1 MTARLDAQLST
12 VRGQF
17 LTMQDNLVSQ
27 LRVMGDPHRDPAQV
41 QADVQALDRQIDAA
55 EREAVQ
61 GVLRLLALQ
70 SPVARDLRLT
80 VLILQSTPDLE
91 RAGDYARHLSR
102 DLGAAGTEGALV
114 LGDLTLMAATL
125 RAATLPGDAAL
136 AAQVRELDA
145 RVDARFEA
153 ATAELIARP
162 GGPGALAAAAW
173 WRSAERLGDHLK
185 NVAARLED
193 LYARPAGL

>member
-1 MTARLDAQLST
+1 MTARLDEQLSA

-17 LTMQDNLVSQ
+17 LSMQDHLVAQ
-27 LRVMGDPHRDPAQV
+27 LRRLGEPTRDPAQLIS
-41 QADVQALDRQIDAA
+41 DVQALDRQIDEA
-55 EREAVQ
+55 ERAAVQ

-102 DLGAAGTEGALV
+102 TPDVAGTEGRLA
-114 LGDLTLMAATL
+114 LGDLTVMAATL
-125 RAATLPGDAAL
+125 RAATFPGDAGL

-145 RVDARFEA
+145 RVDARVDA
-153 ATAELIARP
+153 ATAALIARP
-162 GGPGALAAAAW
+162 GGPDALAAAGW

-185 NVAARLED
+185 NVAGRLET
-193 LYARPAGL
+193 LYR

>member
-1 MTARLDAQLST
+1 MTARLDEQLGA

-17 LTMQDNLVSQ
+17 LAMQDHLVAQ
-27 LRVMGDPHRDPAQV
+27 LRVMGDPGRDSAQV
-41 QADVQALDRQIDAA
+41 QADVSRLDLQIDEA
-55 EREAVQ
+55 ERAAVQ

-102 DLGAAGTEGALV
+102 TPGAAGPEGTLV

-153 ATAELIARP
+153 AMTDLIGQP

-185 NVAARLED
+185 NVAVRLED
-193 LYARPAGL
+193 LYT

>member
-1 MTARLDAQLST
+1 MQDHLVAQL
-12 VRGQF
+12 RR
-17 LTMQDNLVSQ
+17 L
-27 LRVMGDPHRDPAQV
+27 GDRRDPAQLV
-41 QADVQALDRQIDAA
+41 QDVQALDRQIDEA
-55 EREAVQ
+55 ERAAVQ

-70 SPVARDLRLT
+70 APVARDLRLT

-102 DLGAAGTEGALV
+102 TPDLTGPEGALA
-114 LGDLTLMAATL
+114 LGDLTRMAATL
-125 RAATLPGDAAL
+125 RAASLPGDAAL
-136 AAQVRELDA
+136 AAQVRALDA

-162 GGPGALAAAAW
+162 GGPDALSAAAW

-185 NVAARLED
+185 NVAVRLET
-193 LYARPAGL
+193 LYA

>member
-1 MTARLDAQLST
+1 VTVRLDEQLGAVRGHFLSMQDHLVAQL
-12 VRGQF
+12 RR
-17 LTMQDNLVSQ
+17 L
-27 LRVMGDPHRDPAQV
+27 GDRRDPAQLV
-41 QADVQALDRQIDAA
+41 QDVQALDRQIDEA
-55 EREAVQ
+55 ERAAVQ

-70 SPVARDLRLT
+70 APVARDLRLT

-102 DLGAAGTEGALV
+102 MPDLTGPEGALA
-114 LGDLTLMAATL
+114 LGDLTRMAATL
-125 RAATLPGDAAL
+125 RAASLPGDAAL

-162 GGPGALAAAAW
+162 GGPDALSAAAW

-185 NVAARLED
+185 NVAVRLET
-193 LYARPAGL
+193 LYA

>member
-1 MTARLDAQLST
+1 MTARLDEQLGA

-17 LTMQDNLVSQ
+17 LAMQDHLVAQ
-27 LRVMGDPHRDPAQV
+27 LRVMGDPGRDSAQV
-41 QADVQALDRQIDAA
+41 QADVSRLDRQIDEA
-55 EREAVQ
+55 ERAAVQ

-102 DLGAAGTEGALV
+102 TPGAAGPEGTLV

-153 ATAELIARP
+153 AMTDLIGQP

-185 NVAARLED
+185 NVAVRLED
-193 LYARPAGL
+193 LYA

>member
-1 MTARLDAQLST
+1 MTARLDEQLGA

-17 LTMQDNLVSQ
+17 LTMQDHLVSQ
-27 LRVMGDPHRDPAQV
+27 LRLLGDPNRDPAQV
-41 QADVQALDRQIDAA
+41 QADVQALDLQIDAA
-55 EREAVQ
+55 EQAAVQ

-91 RAGDYARHLSR
+91 RAGDYARHLAR
-102 DLGAAGTEGALV
+102 TPGAAGPEGTLV

-125 RAATLPGDAAL
+125 RAATLPGDAGL

-153 ATAELIARP
+153 AMTNLIGQP
-162 GGPGALAAAAW
+162 GGPGALSAAAW

-185 NVAARLED
+185 NVAVRLED
-193 LYARPAGL
+193 LYA

>member
-1 MTARLDAQLST
+1 MTVRLDEQLGAVRGHFLSMQDHLVAQL
-12 VRGQF
+12 RR
-17 LTMQDNLVSQ
+17 L
-27 LRVMGDPHRDPAQV
+27 GDPGRDPAQLI
-41 QADVQALDRQIDAA
+41 QDVQALDRQIDEA
-55 EREAVQ
+55 ERAAVQ

-70 SPVARDLRLT
+70 APVARDLRLT

-91 RAGDYARHLSR
+91 RAGDYARHLAR
-102 DLGAAGTEGALV
+102 DLGAAGTEGVLV

-125 RAATLPGDAAL
+125 RAASLPGDAAL

-153 ATAELIARP
+153 ATADLIARP
-162 GGPGALAAAAW
+162 GGPDALSAAAW

-185 NVAARLED
+185 NVAARLET
-193 LYARPAGL
+193 LYA